1 MRLTS
6 GKLTQHFYVGGVQSE
21 HASSTRRGNVPY
33 SVNTFD
39 DILVDQIKR
48 LNPKTVL
55 DVGAGAGKNGR
66 LLRQSFYSGT
76 LDAIEPTEKYITEFN
91 LSNIYNKVY
100 TQSIEEYI
108 QKNST
113 NRYDVV
119 VFGDVL
125 EHLFRSSV
133 IDYLDYF
140 LYRTRWVIIV
150 WPTHHPQDDY
160 YNNHYEVHRSNF
172 NLRDLS
178 DKFDVQY
185 FVTSYGFDNPE
196 PASISAK
203 YNYCVIK
210 GHMVS
215 QHDSIY
221 DFATWKS
228 DLASTHLS
236 FKGNDNGTI

>member
-1 MRLTS
+1 MSACITHLRQIH
-6 GKLTQHFYVGGVQSE
+6 GKPTLRPCADGVQST
-21 HASSTRRGNVPY
+21 HANTTKEGDMPY

-48 LNPKTVL
+48 LNPKSIL

-66 LLRQSFYSGT
+66 LLRQSWYSGT
-76 LDAIEPTEKYITEFN
+76 LDAVEPTEKYITEFN
-91 LSNIYNKVY
+91 LSNTYNKVY

-108 QKNST
+108 QKNPT
-113 NRYDVV
+113 NRYDVA

-160 YNNHYEVHRSNF
+160 DNNHYEVHRSNF

-185 FVTSYGFDNPE
+185 FVTRFGFDNPE
-196 PASISAK
+196 PSSISGK

-215 QHDSIY
+215 QRDSIY
-221 DFATWKS
+221 DFTNWKS
-228 DLASTHLS
+228 DLASTHL
-236 FKGNDNGTI
+236 KG